1 MRFTT
6 VPGVGNALY
15 HDPDRACVARRLAG
29 IPLAMNVLF
38 LSNPA
43 RGYYRFFNSLAGMFK
58 ADGHS
63 VVFAVD
69 CDYSAYLNRVA
80 ATGFPVHV
88 FSEFFSGTEP
98 DEEILEEYSGF
109 NLNSMLLPDYDR
121 ARVFRYWER
130 RGGNYYDSLKS
141 ALLSFYTKIFQRH
154 AIDLVVFENVAG
166 AFAHTAWAVCQKRG
180 VRYVGLT
187 STRLPGR
194 FAISSDPL
202 GEWKPIE
209 RILAEIGQGSVDVPE
224 DVRRWSEEYLDNID
238 RIVPDYMKFNG
249 LDRTAILSDLAIGE
263 RFRIWAGA
271 MRFMFSR
278 HEYAFGIGNPL
289 RRRWEVLRRTIAR
302 RCRLPALERY
312 YDAPVE
318 GETYLLYPL
327 HYHPEASTSLLSGAY
342 LDEYEVIRNIAFN
355 LPQGVKLYVKDHLSG
370 RGFPPVS
377 FYRNVASLPNVR
389 LIRASAPTKQL
400 IRDSK
405 AVITLTSTVGYEAL
419 LLGKR
424 VFLYGTVFY
433 EFHPNVVRV
442 QNPSALFSLLEAWLD
457 RPLEAGRDYNL
468 EFVQAYYLST
478 LPGVLNLAGR
488 DAARLAQEL
497 YPHLMEWLHIA
508 AHRDTTQ

>member
-1 MRFTT
+1 M
-6 VPGVGNALY
+6 GNALY
-15 HDPDRACVARRLAG
+15 HDPGRVCAPGGLRG
-29 IPLAMNVLF
+29 IRLAMNVLF

-43 RGYYRFFNSLAGMFK
+43 RGYYRFFNSLADMFK

-69 CDYSAYLNRVA
+69 CNYSAYLNRLE

-88 FSEFFSGTEP
+88 FSEFFSRTECSA
-98 DEEILEEYSGF
+98 EILEEYSGF

-130 RGGNYYDSLKS
+130 RGGHYYDSLKS
-141 ALLSFYTKIFQRH
+141 ALLSFYSEIFQRH

-166 AFAHTAWAVCQKRG
+166 AFAHTAWAVCQQRG
-180 VRYVGLT
+180 VRYFGLT

-202 GEWKPIE
+202 GEGKPIE
-209 RILAEIGQGSVDVPE
+209 RILAGIGQGNVDVPE

-249 LDRTAILSDLAIGE
+249 LDRAAILSDLGGRE
-263 RFRIWAGA
+263 RFRIWAGTL
-271 MRFMFSR
+271 RFMFAR

-289 RRRWEVLRRTIAR
+289 RRRWEVLRRTLAR
-302 RCRLPALERY
+302 RWRLPALERY

-318 GETYLLYPL
+318 GEDYLLYPL

-342 LDEYEVIRNIAFN
+342 LDEFEVIRNIAFN
-355 LPQGVKLYVKDHLSG
+355 LPQGVKLYVKDHLSA
-370 RGFPPVS
+370 RGFPTVS

-389 LIRASAPTKQL
+389 VIRASAPTKQL
-400 IRDSK
+400 IRNSR

-424 VFLYGTVFY
+424 VFLFGTVFY
-433 EFHPNVVRV
+433 EFHPNVVRI
-442 QNPSALFSLLEAWLD
+442 QNPTALFSLLEEWLD
-457 RPLEAGRDYNL
+457 RPLRVGRDYNL

-497 YPHLMEWLHIA
+497 YPHLTECLHVADRADI
-508 AHRDTTQ
+508 TQ